1 MDDEIVKVEVVGRIE
16 EIVKI
21 NNWYYAG
28 MFQIG
33 GDISLF
39 YGIGWNRI
47 KEIYN
52 VDCE

>member
-1 MDDEIVKVEVVGRIE
+1 MNNEIVKMDVMGRIE
-16 EIVKI
+16 EIMKI

-28 MFQIG
+28 VFQIG

-39 YGIGWNRI
+39 YGVGWNRI

-52 VDCE
+52 MDYE